1 MRPTAGGT
9 GEQVEGEEE
18 IAPEGDQAGVD
29 GDHGLRAVLAAVL
42 DHAGGADIHAAQ
54 TVPVQDRDHDIP
66 VGRLPELQQQRH
78 EPDPVR
84 VPQRQL
90 QEELPEGVH
99 VRRRQGRERRAA
111 PGEQH
116 VPAAEPRRLGARRPH
131 RPGHHH
137 TVPPGDQRRGRR
149 WRRGQRRGRVHGRR
163 RRVLRRDGT
172 AGLQPRRTG
181 QQGEHVHR
189 AHHDV
194 PVNVQRQ
201 RRTTHPVV
209 TDLRRT
215 PSSLRPPRPLLR
227 FFFSVFLR
235 TYMSIY
241 VRILF
246 HYYRTQTISCLY
258 DTATLPAPYPQR
270 RVLAVLPPSHKIFNT
285 PYGTSTAIPLPRHE
299 NRDIRVCG

>member
-1 MRPTAGGT
+1 MRPTVAGGT

-29 GDHGLRAVLAAVL
+29 GDHGVRAVLAAVL

-99 VRRRQGRERRAA
+99 VRRRQGCERRAA

-116 VPAAEPRRLGARRPH
+116 VPAAQPRRLGTRRPH

-137 TVPPGDQRRGRR
+137 TVPSGDQRRGRR
-149 WRRGQRRGRVHGRR
+149 GRRRRGRRRRRMRGRR

-172 AGLQPRRTG
+172 VGLQPRRTG

-209 TDLRRT
+209 TDT
-215 PSSLRPPRPLLR
+215 RPAIASAIAYS
-227 FFFSVFLR
+227 FFFSAPE
-235 TYMSIY
+235 Y
-241 VRILF
+241 VRTSHVVIAVRESHSF
-246 HYYRTQTISCLY
+246 LY
-258 DTATLPAPYPQR
+258 SNAARNRPL
-270 RVLAVLPPSHKIFNT
+270 
-285 PYGTSTAIPLPRHE
+285 GIPRDRADDRSPRNLSVSYE
-299 NRDIRVCG
+299 FA